1 MFYCFIVTHTVQL
14 YYATT
19 IASRRPSDEKPF
31 RFPPRFGNTIT
42 RVCRPI
48 KGHLKRPEINQDY
61 VRESTATLSN
71 IYYTVETHNT
81 TAAVHRTLFEA
92 VFTWSKRDYVKLVQ
106 TQ

>member
-1 MFYCFIVTHTVQL
+1 MFYCYTHRITVL
-14 YYATT
+14 CHNN
-19 IASRRPSDEKPF
+19 IASRRPSGEKPF
-31 RFPPRFGNTIT
+31 RLPPRFGNTIT
-42 RVCRPI
+42 RVRRPI

-92 VFTWSKRDYVKLVQ
+92 VFTWSKKGLR
-106 TQ
+106 